1 MKRLCD
7 SILYNIVILTIWY
20 IEALIYYI
28 IINMILIQNR
38 LQYKVSKNQ
47 LLYPLPI
54 SLIVSVHN
62 VYPKLTGK
70 KNVM

>member
-1 MKRLCD
+1 MKRLYD
-7 SILYNIVILTIWY
+7 SILYDIVILTIWY

-38 LQYKVSKNQ
+38 LQYMVSKNQ

-54 SLIVSVHN
+54 FLIV
-62 VYPKLTGK
+62 LCT
-70 KNVM
+70 